1 MANFAWNNFR
11 SFIPPDGFTFASPV
25 FTPFSRAIVKVWS
38 RYALVSLAYWT
49 GGRSGEGKRG
59 REKYVQSVCQD
70 VGYTGVQV
78 SPMEKLKVEGKEDAW
93 MDFFFFFLL
102 PFPSTIPFYYFFSY
116 SIPCKLRFSR
126 VQSYSFYGREEIQ
139 TITPKFFFFCAT
151 VERNV
156 FWIIRFSTRQ
166 NNPRAVTHFVH
177 TKVEEKSIAT
187 IYTVHAFKSNIE
199 GTLVPLFSISKHL
212 YFYQVSTDHHTF
224 LSLPSSS
231 PPDKRARSI
240 LTVSKY
246 IFSRCRYRRPRAESF
261 IIDISCQP
269 RGLYTR
275 IIEYPYMPCHG

>member
-1 MANFAWNNFR
+1 M
-11 SFIPPDGFTFASPV
+11 DSPSLLRY
-25 FTPFSRAIVKVWS
+25 SRH
-38 RYALVSLAYWT
+38 SLARSWKFDRVT
-49 GGRSGEGKRG
+49 RLCRSHIERGGEVGRGKGVVKNTCKVFAKMWVIREYKYRRWKSWKSKERKTRG
-59 REKYVQSVCQD
+59 
-70 VGYTGVQV
+70 
-78 SPMEKLKVEGKEDAW
+78 W
-93 MDFFFFFLL
+93 IFFFFLL

>member
-1 MANFAWNNFR
+1 MEQLPLFHPAGWIHLRFSGIHAILSRDRESLIALRACVARILNGGEKWGGEKGSWKICAKCLPR
-11 SFIPPDGFTFASPV
+11 CGLYGSTSIADG
-25 FTPFSRAIVKVWS
+25 
-38 RYALVSLAYWT
+38 
-49 GGRSGEGKRG
+49 
-59 REKYVQSVCQD
+59 
-70 VGYTGVQV
+70 
-78 SPMEKLKVEGKEDAW
+78 KVESRRKGRRVDG
-93 MDFFFFFLL
+93 FFFFFLL

-166 NNPRAVTHFVH
+166 NNPRAVTHFVR

-224 LSLPSSS
+224 LSLPPSS

>member
-199 GTLVPLFSISKHL
+199 GTHPRAFIFNLEASLFLPSFNGSS
-212 YFYQVSTDHHTF
+212 YF
-224 LSLPSSS
+224 SLP
-231 PPDKRARSI
+231 PPLLPAR
-240 LTVSKY
+240 
-246 IFSRCRYRRPRAESF
+246 
-261 IIDISCQP
+261 
-269 RGLYTR
+269 
-275 IIEYPYMPCHG
+275 

>member
-1 MANFAWNNFR
+1 MEQLPLFHPAGWIHLR
-11 SFIPPDGFTFASPV
+11 
-25 FTPFSRAIVKVWS
+25 FSGIHAILSRDRESLIALRACVARI
-38 RYALVSLAYWT
+38 LN
-49 GGRSGEGKRG
+49 GGEKWGGEKGSWKIRAKCLPRCG
-59 REKYVQSVCQD
+59 LYGSTSIE
-70 VGYTGVQV
+70 
-78 SPMEKLKVEGKEDAW
+78 PMEKLKVEGKEDAW

-126 VQSYSFYGREEIQ
+126 VQSYSFYGRGEIQ

-199 GTLVPLFSISKHL
+199 GTHPRAFIFNLEASLFLPSFNGSS
-212 YFYQVSTDHHTF
+212 YF
-224 LSLPSSS
+224 SLP
-231 PPDKRARSI
+231 PPLLPAR
-240 LTVSKY
+240 
-246 IFSRCRYRRPRAESF
+246 
-261 IIDISCQP
+261 
-269 RGLYTR
+269 
-275 IIEYPYMPCHG
+275 